1 MGHTNRIWRSPCSRI
16 QLEDLSEALV
26 PGILLNEHSVPE
38 FLEFVTGCVT
48 DWLDSQVEIDLRWAS
63 FAPTFH
69 CTFQQFVPT
78 DTDVLDGVEMWFSY
92 SRQRYKTVPVGSPP
106 IACAHVDLPVFRLQL
121 ERYPDNVIEDHLY
134 TFLEYYFGERNISYL
149 FTSSRGI
156 VSAAVYKLYVQR
168 GQDALLKQA
177 LKLLVLI
184 DILCR
189 VIRVDAK
196 SDRIIQPLIQYQED
210 PKKTTSDW
218 FFRVTR
224 LGYSTPTLANRQLKM
239 VFASMVNPLLRKV
252 LGGLQK
258 AICRGREE
266 DWTSAAAVLVILAL
280 ITEQLEVQVHVSTVP
295 KGTQPEVGAFSK
307 RSAKAIS
314 QTINDTGFRM
324 LLDLYT
330 IRFRTFVASTLIG
343 VHSNQSVHSSTSV
356 FLESLRPSRNGL
368 ANPSIYP
375 AELCSAS
382 CPSQYEAMKYP
393 KPRMCEYN
401 SGFEKV
407 IDRVAFWSQSTVNPS
422 SAYCADRRVLGYS

>member
-1 MGHTNRIWRSPCSRI
+1 MH
-16 QLEDLSEALV
+16 
-26 PGILLNEHSVPE
+26 
-38 FLEFVTGCVT
+38 
-48 DWLDSQVEIDLRWAS
+48 WLDSQVEIDLRWAS

-78 DTDVLDGVEMWFSY
+78 DTDVLDGVEMWYSY
-92 SRQRYKTVPVGSPP
+92 SRQQYKTVPVGSPP

-121 ERYPDNVIEDHLY
+121 ERHLDNVIEDHLY
-134 TFLEYYFGERNISYL
+134 TFLEYRFGERNISYL

-184 DILCR
+184 YILCR

-224 LGYSTPTLANRQLKM
+224 LGYSTPTLANRQIKM

-266 DWTSAAAVLVILAL
+266 DWTSAAAVLVTLAL

-295 KGTQPEVGAFSK
+295 EGTQPEVGAFSK

-314 QTINDTGFRM
+314 QTINDTGFGM

-330 IRFRTFVASTLIG
+330 IRFRPFVASTLMG
-343 VHSNQSVHSSTSV
+343 AHSNQSVHSRTSV
-356 FLESLRPSRNGL
+356 FLESLRSSRNALGRFTFL
-368 ANPSIYP
+368 RL
-375 AELCSAS
+375 ELDA
-382 CPSQYEAMKYP
+382 
-393 KPRMCEYN
+393 
-401 SGFEKV
+401 G
-407 IDRVAFWSQSTVNPS
+407 
-422 SAYCADRRVLGYS
+422 